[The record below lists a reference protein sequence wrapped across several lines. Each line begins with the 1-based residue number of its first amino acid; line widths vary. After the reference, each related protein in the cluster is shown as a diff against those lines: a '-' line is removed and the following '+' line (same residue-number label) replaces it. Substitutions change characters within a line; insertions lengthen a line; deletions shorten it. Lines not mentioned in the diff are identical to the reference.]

1 MKKLLLLFAVLLLVM
16 PSLAQDDMDPCVLDP
31 PMDAA
36 EINFM
41 GWAFPITEFF
51 AAEFEKCNEVE
62 NVTVNIQLLD
72 SASAEEQANLALAG
86 GGDSPWAVLH
96 TTPAR
101 MVALAGFRRAPAA

>member
-1 MKKLLLLFAVLLLVM
+1 MEATEL
-16 PSLAQDDMDPCVLDP
+16 
-31 PMDAA
+31 
-36 EINFM
+36 NFM

-51 AAEFEKCNEVE
+51 AAELEKCNEVE
-62 NVTVNIQLLD
+62 NLTVNVQLLD

-101 MVALAGFRRAPAA
+101 MVVLSGFDALRAAQ